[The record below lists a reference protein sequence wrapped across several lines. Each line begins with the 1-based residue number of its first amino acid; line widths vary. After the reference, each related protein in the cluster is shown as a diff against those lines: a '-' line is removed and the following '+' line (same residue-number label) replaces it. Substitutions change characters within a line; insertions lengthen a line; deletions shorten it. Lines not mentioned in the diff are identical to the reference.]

1 MEKEGFIRTVTRL
14 DDKVGLRAVSTDRHI
29 QIRKLM
35 ATNERF
41 MHIINQFDP
50 WHLAKNISKN
60 LVKLA
65 KNKGLMLCF
74 IRHLLRIRYFGASQV
89 YICIT

>member
-1 MEKEGFIRTVTRL
+1 MEKEGFVRAVTRL
-14 DDKVGLRAVSTDRHI
+14 DDLVGLRAVSTDRHI

-35 ATNERF
+35 ATDERF
-41 MHIINQFDP
+41 MHIIHQFDP

-65 KNKGLMLCF
+65 KKKGLLLCF
-74 IRHLLRIRYFGASQV
+74 LFI
-89 YICIT
+89 ICCELDILELVKSTSA